1 MSKREKII
9 YAILVAV
16 VITWGLNVVM
26 IKYLT
31 EFIPPMLVVA
41 IRMPLAGVALLFF
54 AWMKYGLYRP
64 TSRQWLLLFYVAL
77 TTIFIHQ
84 IFMSYGVVS
93 TSATN
98 ASLILGL
105 NPLVT
110 ALLAS
115 LVLTNERLHWKLGI
129 GAVLGFSGVVLAV
142 TSKSV
147 DSSVGISGWGDGI
160 MVVSMLGF
168 VVGGL
173 LVKQVMTTNIPILV
187 VTAYSTMLGGI
198 MINLGAIFVI
208 GPSGYGEL
216 HLSATA
222 WGVMFMSAWG
232 ASSIGTI
239 GWNYGIKAFG
249 AGRTALFLNGL
260 PFASMIG
267 GALFLG
273 ERIRFIHFIAFVLTV
288 LGIIIGTRKRK
299 EPLNDLSHY
308 ETIGKS

>member
-1 MSKREKII
+1 LSKREKII
-9 YAILVAV
+9 YCILAVV

-26 IKYLT
+26 VKYLT
-31 EFIPPMLVVA
+31 EFISPMLVVA
-41 IRMPLAGVALLFF
+41 IRMPLAGIFLLLI

-64 TSRQWLLLFYVAL
+64 TAKQWLLLIYVAL
-77 TTIFIHQ
+77 TSIFIHQ
-84 IFMSYGVVS
+84 IFMAYGVVT

-105 NPLVT
+105 NPLIT
-110 ALLAS
+110 AILAS
-115 LVLTNERLHWKLGI
+115 LLTNEKLHWKLGI
-129 GAVLGFSGVVLAV
+129 GAILGFSGVVLAV

-147 DSSVGISGWGDGI
+147 DNSIAVSGWGDAI

-173 LVKQVMTTNIPILV
+173 LVKQVIATDIPILV

-198 MINLGAIFVI
+198 MINIGAIFVI
-208 GPSGYGEL
+208 GPSGYEEL

-239 GWNYGIKAFG
+239 GWNYGIKALG
-249 AGRTALFLNGL
+249 AGRTALFLNGM

-267 GALFLG
+267 GALVLS
-273 ERIRFIHFIAFVLTV
+273 ERIRWIHLAAFVLTV
-288 LGIIIGTRKRK
+288 LGIIIGTRKRREK
-299 EPLNDLSHY
+299 LNDIPHY
-308 ETIGKS
+308 ETIGKR